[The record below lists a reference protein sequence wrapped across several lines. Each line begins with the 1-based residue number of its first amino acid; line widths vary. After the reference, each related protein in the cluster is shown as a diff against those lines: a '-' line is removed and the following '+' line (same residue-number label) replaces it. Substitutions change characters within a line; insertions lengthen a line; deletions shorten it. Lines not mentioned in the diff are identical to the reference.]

1 MHNPHKIPRSKD
13 VLKHWLPGKN
23 YVHWKMI
30 VNSKIFVQ
38 VEIGLYLFDQDL
50 SLFIYKKMVS
60 VE

>member
-1 MHNPHKIPRSKD
+1 MRYMGR
-13 VLKHWLPGKN
+13 LPGKN

-50 SLFIYKKMVS
+50 FLFIYKKMVS